1 MVMIEKET
9 SPIDDRGYSLIV
21 TERSP
26 GWCVHI
32 FPGRHGLRHTHPDRL
47 LGSTKE
53 EALAKAR
60 ATVEVEMSG
69 HCLVLVLLIFRLTV

>member
-1 MVMIEKET
+1 MVMIEKDT
-9 SPIDDRGYSLIV
+9 SLSEYRGYSLIV

-32 FPGRHGLRHTHPDRL
+32 FPGRHGLRHTHPDHV

-60 ATVEVEMSG
+60 ATVDN
-69 HCLVLVLLIFRLTV
+69 HLLG